1 MSEYIT
7 LDTRAFDKVLAKKDD
22 LVNEYDAINEEYDR
36 IVSELL
42 KNWEGKG
49 ADAFENDAKKV
60 KTNITGIYDILK
72 MMCDTLTDCREI
84 FAECD
89 TALGDFNRNP
99 ESEG

>member
-1 MSEYIT
+1 MSDYIT
-7 LDTRAFDKVLAKKDD
+7 LDTRAFDKVLAEKDT
-22 LVNEYDAINEEYDR
+22 LVNEYDAINDEYDR
-36 IVSELL
+36 IVFELL
-42 KNWEGKG
+42 KNWKGKG
-49 ADAFENDAKKV
+49 ASAFKDDAKKV

-89 TALGDFNRNP
+89 KALGDFNRNP